1 MIQIE
6 FGDGSIREYQVVR
19 TTPAEVTFDVSSYQ
33 GAGGDQWSAAGS
45 GDTQGVAMEL
55 RFDVQPPDERV
66 RFAGKFVTYN
76 EELVTFTV
84 LVVDRLERIVSDLR
98 SGLLL
103 RTPHGVWRLAGVQ
116 SVVEQPQ
123 ALGYITRVNVALLE
137 PRFPTLSSALRLLS
151 GRVLELR

>member
-19 TTPAEVTFDVSSYQ
+19 ATPSEVAFDVSSYR
-33 GAGGDQWSAAGS
+33 GAGGDRWSAAGS

-55 RFDVQPPDERV
+55 RFDVQPPDP
-66 RFAGKFVTYN
+66 T
-76 EELVTFTV
+76 VTFDGQPVEYEGDTV
-84 LVVDRLERIVSDLR
+84 TFVVVVVDRLERIVSDLR

-137 PRFPTLSSALRLLS
+137 PRFPSFASVLRLLS